1 MLGLLGKGTFGLV
14 LKAFDHK
21 EKENV
26 AIKIVKNDAEYE
38 KEAKNE
44 VKILQHLLAEDL
56 DGNGNVVHMKAS
68 FVFRNHTC
76 IVFEMMATNL
86 YELIKRK
93 QFSRSSKVQPESFS
107 SCTFSPPGLI

>member
-1 MLGLLGKGTFGLV
+1 MGKGSFGLV

-107 SCTFSPPGLI
+107 TFFPPGLI